1 MYIKGRDLRLDK
13 NGRANDK
20 LPIKNQ
26 LKYKETNR
34 WKGEVWKEVFH
45 AEMNRKLSGTI
56 NIE

>member
-34 WKGEVWKEVFH
+34 
-45 AEMNRKLSGTI
+45 
-56 NIE
+56 